1 MNKKW
6 IESSWEECEER
17 SAYDKKFKKKVIE
30 LIKDIE
36 RHPFTGIG
44 KPEPLKDNMS
54 GWWSRHIND
63 TDRLIYRV
71 QGNDLEILECI
82 GHYNDK

>member
-6 IESSWEECEER
+6 LDSAWEECEER
-17 SAYDKKFKKKVIE
+17 SMYDKKFKKKLIE

-36 RHPFTGIG
+36 RHPFSGIG
-44 KPEPLKDNMS
+44 KPEPLKGNMS

-63 TDRLIYRV
+63 TDRLVYRV
-71 QGNDLEILECI
+71 NEGDIEILECI
-82 GHYNDK
+82 GHYDDK